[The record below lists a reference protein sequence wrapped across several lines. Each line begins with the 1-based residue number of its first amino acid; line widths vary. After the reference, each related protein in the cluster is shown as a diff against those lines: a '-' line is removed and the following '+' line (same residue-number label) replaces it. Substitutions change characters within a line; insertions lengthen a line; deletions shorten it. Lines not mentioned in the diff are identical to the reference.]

1 ESSTPPARH
10 HTPRTPDR
18 PTIGPRIGV
27 VSRALGRPLM
37 PWQQRAADVA
47 GEIDPETGR
56 LAYPLVLVTV
66 PRQSGKTA
74 LVLATQLDRCVSGR
88 SQRVWYTAQT
98 GAKAAEQFKEMIE
111 TVERSPFAPGC
122 KAYRAAGDVRIDIPA
137 LGSRMKAHPPTGDS
151 LHGNQSD
158 LNVID

>member
-56 LAYPLVLVTV
+56 LAYPLVLATV

-98 GAKAAEQFKEMIE
+98 GRSE
-111 TVERSPFAPGC
+111 ERRVGEEG
-122 KAYRAAGDVRIDIPA
+122 K
-137 LGSRMKAHPPTGDS
+137 
-151 LHGNQSD
+151 
-158 LNVID
+158 